1 MKTKKIVTSR
11 EIGLIIKKLR
21 KELGISQEELA
32 ETLNVSYQQ
41 VQRYE
46 NGLNRLNVENI
57 QTIATALKIPV
68 TDFFIFDKMAIV
80 SEDKTLYRTMEEDK
94 LLKYF
99 RKIENT
105 GPKQTVIQV
114 ARLAAKTR

>member
-1 MKTKKIVTSR
+1 
-11 EIGLIIKKLR
+11 
-21 KELGISQEELA
+21 
-32 ETLNVSYQQ
+32 
-41 VQRYE
+41 
-46 NGLNRLNVENI
+46 
-57 QTIATALKIPV
+57 
-68 TDFFIFDKMAIV
+68 MAIV